1 MINKINLLKN
11 VGPFDNVSP
20 HPDTA
25 FGKLTLIYGENG
37 KGKTT
42 LANVFRSLSSDK
54 PSLIIE
60 ERRRL
65 GAKDRPHIIIEEENQ
80 TLIYQDGQWK
90 PHLPNIA
97 VFDDNFVVQNV
108 CAGME
113 VSSDHR
119 KNLHGLIIGK
129 DGLGLNLALQ
139 AELEKIDGHNR
150 VIREKEALVKRSIK
164 GDMSVDNFCK
174 LPERPDIENAIN
186 DIKKSIKT
194 AESKDVKNKSGFQTI
209 ELPALDIGVI
219 NAILQKD
226 LPDLEQDAENMVKT
240 HFAKLGKGAQ
250 NWVSDGVNKFEPI
263 YSEKGD
269 EICPF
274 CAQSLEH
281 SPLINHY
288 KDYFSL
294 VYNNL
299 KAEIKTL
306 GIKTKEEHNDT
317 IRVEFGQAVSAIK
330 EATIFWKEHINI
342 SDVEVA
348 TIDDINAVEIV
359 SVWKKAIE
367 SILDILRKKASAPL
381 EKIDLPAEVKAVVAE
396 YEKYRQWAVNFSKRL
411 QGCNIQ
417 IDNKKEGIGQINLQD
432 LKDNLDKLHLT
443 RDRYTES
450 AKTDCKAYL
459 DAKEAKK
466 ATELQRD
473 SAQKKLADYSKNIFK
488 DYQDAINSY
497 LDKFLAGFHLTDMA
511 VTNPGGAKSCIYALE
526 ILNIPVPVN
535 AANGEPSF
543 KNTLSAG
550 DRNALA
556 LAFFFASLDK
566 DVALAEK
573 IVVIDDPMTSLD
585 EHRANRTIEEIRSLT
600 TKVNQV
606 ILLSHSK
613 SFLCQIWE
621 EADRVIKDTSKIP
634 LHISRSQE
642 SSVIELW
649 NIHDDCITQ
658 NDKRHTMI
666 AEYIKTQIKGKE
678 RDVAMA
684 LRPILESF
692 MRVAYPEIFPPGT
705 SLGCFISQCRDSI
718 LNNVVILDKKDIDEL
733 GSLINYA
740 NKFHH
745 DSNPN
750 HMTEIIN
757 DTELVDCCKKVVSF
771 TRRQILKKG

>member
-1 MINKINLLKN
+1 MINKIRSIRNIGL
-11 VGPFDNVSP
+11 FDNIRPS
-20 HPDTA
+20 HDTA
-25 FGKLTLIYGENG
+25 FSKLTLIYGENG
-37 KGKTT
+37 RGKTT
-42 LANVFRSLSSDK
+42 LANIFRSLGSNK
-54 PSLIIE
+54 KTSLIE

-65 GAKDRPHIIIEEENQ
+65 GAEYNPHIEIKEENQ
-80 TLIYQDGQWK
+80 TLVYQDGQWNS
-90 PHLPNIA
+90 HLSNIA

-129 DGLGLNLALQ
+129 DGLVLNLALQ

-150 VIREKEALVKRSIK
+150 VIREKEALVKRSIN
-164 GDMSVDNFCK
+164 GDMSVDDFCK
-174 LPERPDIENAIN
+174 LPPYPDIEKAIN

-306 GIKTKEEHNDT
+306 GIKTKEEHDAT

-381 EKIDLPAEVKAVVAE
+381 EKIDLPAEVKALVAE
-396 YEKYRQWAVNFSKRL
+396 YEKHRQWAVDFSKNL
-411 QGCNIQ
+411 QGYNLQ
-417 IDNKKEGIGQINLQD
+417 IDNKKKEIGQANLHE
-432 LKDNLDKLHLT
+432 LKEKLNKLHLT

-473 SAQKKLADYSKNIFK
+473 SEQKKLADYSKNIFK

-497 LDKFLAGFHLTDMA
+497 LDKFVAGFHLVDMA
-511 VTNPGGAKSCIYALE
+511 VTNPRGAKSCIYALE
-526 ILNIPVPVN
+526 INNISVPVT
-535 AANGEPSF
+535 ADSGPSF

-550 DRNALA
+550 DRNTLA

-566 DVALAEK
+566 GNAIAEK

-585 EHRANRTIEEIRSLT
+585 EDRTDSTRQEIISLVER
-600 TKVNQV
+600 VNQV

-613 SFLCQIWE
+613 LFLYKMLKKANQKIKNTLISSLQINPSE
-621 EADRVIKDTSKIP
+621 TGSSITALDIYNKFAEKHIQHLRIISEYITSQVPDKKSEVANLLRPTLETFIRVYYPKEFPEKKPFGQFIKDCAKAIP
-634 LHISRSQE
+634 D
-642 SSVIELW
+642 
-649 NIHDDCITQ
+649 NI
-658 NDKRHTMI
+658 
-666 AEYIKTQIKGKE
+666 
-678 RDVAMA
+678 
-684 LRPILESF
+684 
-692 MRVAYPEIFPPGT
+692 
-705 SLGCFISQCRDSI
+705 I
-718 LNNVVILDKKDIDEL
+718 LNQSDIDEL
-733 GSLINYA
+733 TKLNDYTK
-740 NKFHH
+740 KFHH
-745 DSNPN
+745 APDCIE
-750 HMTEIIN
+750 EIYEPS
-757 DTELVDCCKKVVSF
+757 TRELVYYCKKVLSF
-771 TRRQILKKG
+771 TRRPI